1 MPSSYTSLP
10 PFLRFVRVLAAAQ
23 YVLSAIG
30 LLFYALISI
39 SDLRAG
45 SQLAS
50 FTLPSLTLEVQ
61 HPRQGQVHGAAL
73 DSLKTMPGTFRVVP
87 KSQKLALV
95 YVERSFGKRVGLMLL
110 GVNNHAGGR
119 SSVAFALY
127 SMLTGMLLY
136 RILNEMQI
144 ESPFTEK
151 NARRIR
157 WLGLLMIGVDL
168 YQYVAFRYMLSIV
181 PHFRAPGLRGTVLQ
195 YLTLD
200 PAEETGA
207 WKFGLVLLVIAA
219 VYQRGVIM
227 AREAELT
234 V

>member
-1 MPSSYTSLP
+1 MPATYPSLP
-10 PFLRFVRVLAAAQ
+10 PFLRLVRWLAAAQ

-39 SDLRAG
+39 SDLRAD

-61 HPRQGQVHGAAL
+61 HPRQGQVGAAL
-73 DSLKTMPGTFRVVP
+73 DSLKTMPGTFRLVP

-95 YVERSFGKRVGLMLL
+95 YVERSFGKRVALMLL

-119 SSVAFALY
+119 GSVVLTLY

-136 RILNEMQI
+136 RILNEMRI

-181 PHFRAPGLRGTVLQ
+181 PHFRAPGLQGTVLQ

-227 AREAELT
+227 AQEAELT

>member
-1 MPSSYTSLP
+1 MASTYTSLP

-30 LLFYALISI
+30 LLIYGLFSI
-39 SDLRAG
+39 YDLRAD
-45 SQLAS
+45 SQQAS
-50 FTLPSLTLEVQ
+50 FTLPSFTLEVQ
-61 HPRQGQVHGAAL
+61 HPRRGQVQGATL
-73 DSLKTMPGTFRVVP
+73 DSLKAIPGTFRLVP
-87 KSQKLALV
+87 KGQKLALV
-95 YVERSFGKRVGLMLL
+95 YVERNFGKRVAMIIL
-110 GVNNHAGGR
+110 GVANHADKRGSLPMG
-119 SSVAFALY
+119 LY

-136 RILNEMQI
+136 KILTDMSI

-181 PHFRAPGLRGTVLQ
+181 PHFRAPGLQGNVLQ

-219 VYQRGVIM
+219 VYQRGVVM
-227 AREAELT
+227 AQEAELT